1 MAQAI
6 LDIYPPETAE
16 DINNVLKDL
25 FGPMF
30 EAMLQGGINHQP
42 GYDSNNKGS
51 EKDDN
56 RRKSYG
62 KKTQKT
68 TRGELEVD
76 H

>member
-1 MAQAI
+1 
-6 LDIYPPETAE
+6 
-16 DINNVLKDL
+16 
-25 FGPMF
+25 MF

-51 EKDDN
+51 AKDDN